1 MSLIGKL
8 FGTGDNPPDAT
19 KLDGATMAALARS
32 LSALL
37 PDERG
42 WITFAE
48 ARNLFSTERAEYA
61 FGELDQDGRKNIEVR
76 GAEQGCHQLYAGRG
90 AGLFPHP
97 ITWLVLPANVRFTP
111 ESGHSRCSTSAIAMA
126 LQLMMQSGG
135 RTARTNAS

>member
-61 FGELDQDGRKNIEVR
+61 FGIVDHKPLTVLLAERNCAHLSIERMNLVIQPVGHVPCPIVR
-76 GAEQGCHQLYAGRG
+76 AVALHIQRRIHTG
-90 AGLFPHP
+90 HP
-97 ITWLVLPANVRFTP
+97 GKLHPGPVDTDDPR
-111 ESGHSRCSTSAIAMA
+111 
-126 LQLMMQSGG
+126 
-135 RTARTNAS
+135 